1 MVTIPKK
8 VTERLSKGVTKYKR
22 VLKKALDRDVNES
35 DTVSIITDMLSDVFG
50 FDKYS
55 EVTSE
60 YCVKK
65 TYCDLAVT
73 VDDSIVYLL
82 EAKAIGLTLKDN
94 HLRQAVNYGANE
106 GIPWVVLTNGIEWH
120 VYKIELKKQVTHE
133 LVCSINFIDLSPR
146 KKEDQEKLFV
156 LCKEGV
162 KKDVLDIFHEKA
174 QCVNKFVIADI
185 LASEAVVPVVRRVL
199 RKMSPGLR
207 VETPEIEAI
216 IKGEIIK
223 REILESEKSKAAQSK
238 VRRALK
244 K

>member
-1 MVTIPKK
+1 MVAIPKR

-22 VLKKALDRDVNES
+22 VLKKAHDRDVNES

-60 YCVKK
+60 YCIRS

-73 VDDSIVYLL
+73 VDDKIIYLL
-82 EAKAIGLTLKDN
+82 EAKAIGMSLKDN
-94 HLRQAVNYGANE
+94 HLRQAVNYGATE

-120 VYKIELKKQVTHE
+120 IYKIELKKQVTHE
-133 LVCSINFIDLSPR
+133 LVCSLNFLELSPR
-146 KKEDQEKLFV
+146 KKDDQDKLFV
-156 LCKEGV
+156 LCREGV
-162 KKDVLDIFHEKA
+162 TKDVLDIFHEKS

-199 RKMSPGLR
+199 RKMSPGLK
-207 VETPEIEAI
+207 VEAPEIEEI
-216 IKGEIIK
+216 IRGEIIK
-223 REILESEKSKAAQSK
+223 REILESEKSKPAQSK
-238 VRRALK
+238 VRKALK